1 MFKSTI
7 ILLTFAISA
16 CGDGL
21 SRIGEPSDT
30 IKIPRSSVFR
40 ILENIEMPSEL
51 AQHVADFV
59 LTCNNSD
66 RASLCRNNLRNIGK
80 IEFVD
85 KMKDSI
91 IGSCWKYI
99 NGYRKIQIL
108 RSFVTEPNSMAV
120 KTLMYHEL
128 GHCALDLEHKG
139 SFGIMAPTLLDYDM
153 FRVLRWHNLV
163 KDMLLQTPGM
173 AYLTDLQDGPD
184 SYEESNNE
192 DYTIIY

>member
-1 MFKSTI
+1 MFKSTV

-21 SRIGEPSDT
+21 SRIGEPSDA

-51 AQHVADFV
+51 AQHVADFA

-139 SFGIMAPTLLDYDM
+139 SYGIMAPTLLDYDM
-153 FRVLRWHNLV
+153 FRVLRWQNLI

-173 AYLTDLQDGPD
+173 AYLTDLQDETD
-184 SYEESNNE
+184 SYENSNNE
-192 DYTIIY
+192 DYRVIY